1 MKRIKIAQRSQ
12 MKTPKVSLIYQ
23 NTGSV
28 SIEASIIFGLLIILI
43 VLIGDIGKALIN
55 QGKMDR
61 LSYALVSIA
70 RESSLF
76 ENSHDITPSNAS
88 SLYKILTNLKKD
100 FLPKNSDV
108 SLKLEVMYFST
119 TSLNTPKAEKVV
131 NYDFG
136 ETACKL
142 PNSMEENA
150 NLSIQTSHKR
160 YLPLYRVTT
169 CMEQQTS
176 FAPIKNLVEKII
188 PIQSSSLALGR

>member
-1 MKRIKIAQRSQ
+1 
-12 MKTPKVSLIYQ
+12 MKTSKVSFIHQ

-43 VLIGDIGKALIN
+43 VFIGDIGKALIN
-55 QGKMDR
+55 QGKMNR
-61 LSYALVSIA
+61 LSYTLVSII

-76 ENSHDITPSNAS
+76 ENSQDTTALNAS

-108 SLKLEVMYFST
+108 SLKIEVMYFS
-119 TSLNTPKAEKVV
+119 SASSNTPKAEKVV
-131 NYDFG
+131 SYDFG
-136 ETACKL
+136 QTTCKL

-150 NLSIQTSHKR
+150 NLSVQASHKR

-169 CMEQQTS
+169 CMEQKTS
-176 FAPIKNLVEKII
+176 FSPIKNLVEKII
-188 PIQSSSLALGR
+188 PIHSSSLALGR

>member
-1 MKRIKIAQRSQ
+1 MKRIKINFF
-12 MKTPKVSLIYQ
+12 VQ

-43 VLIGDIGKALIN
+43 VFIGDIGKALIN

-76 ENSHDITPSNAS
+76 ENSHDITPQKAS
-88 SLYKILTNLKKD
+88 SLYKILSNLKKD

-108 SLKLEVMYFST
+108 SLKLEVMYYSPD
-119 TSLNTPKAEKVV
+119 SSDSPKPQRVV
-131 NYDFG
+131 SYDFG
-136 ETACKL
+136 QTTCKL
-142 PNSMEENA
+142 PNSMEENS
-150 NLSIQTSHKR
+150 NLSVQTSQKR

-169 CMEQQTS
+169 CMDQKTS
-176 FAPIKNLVEKII
+176 FAPLRNLVEKVI
-188 PIQSSSLALGR
+188 PIQSSSIALGR